1 MATKD
6 PTQKAKLPLR
16 ALPLS
21 FTIEETKDYYLRPKL
36 QKCLNLDDLA
46 DEVAALSTRQ
56 EDPEDIART
65 GRQLMQRM
73 MWYLSSGYSITLPI
87 GYFRPSVQGVFM
99 EGELNVS
106 PDRKRLTLAV
116 VYSMS
121 KEMREA
127 LAEAEIDVE
136 ILKSASGPQLF
147 SVISAQDAQNP
158 DAVTRGEGVPIEAG
172 QTCII
177 KGRNLK
183 VGGEGDEIGVTLTR
197 VDGSAGTSYFFPV
210 KRLYPNTKTQV
221 GFIMPA
227 DAPEGSVWSVKLCTQ
242 LSNNGVTLL
251 KEPRTVVM
259 DTDFVVGEEA
269 TDIPGGGGGTQPGG
283 GSEPGSGDDGS
294 FG

>member
-21 FTIEETKDYYLRPKL
+21 FTTDETKDYYLRPKL

-73 MWYLSSGYSITLPI
+73 MWYLSSGYSVTLPI

-99 EGELNVS
+99 ESELNVS
-106 PDRKRLTLAV
+106 PDRERLTLAV

-158 DAVTRGEGVPIEAG
+158 EAATRGEGVP
-172 QTCII
+172 
-177 KGRNLK
+177 K
-183 VGGEGDEIGVTLTR
+183 VGGEGSEIGVTLTR

-269 TDIPGGGGGTQPGG
+269 TDIPGGE
-283 GSEPGSGDDGS
+283 GSEPGSGDEDL

>member
-21 FTIEETKDYYLRPKL
+21 FTTDETKDYYLRPKL

-73 MWYLSSGYSITLPI
+73 MWYLSSGYSVTLPI

-99 EGELNVS
+99 ESELNVS
-106 PDRKRLTLAV
+106 PDRERLTLAV

-158 DAVTRGEGVPIEAG
+158 EAATRGEGVPIEAG

-183 VGGEGDEIGVTLTR
+183 VGGEGSEIGVTLTR

-259 DTDFVVGEEA
+259 DSDFVVGEEA
-269 TDIPGGGGGTQPGG
+269 TDIPGGGGGE
-283 GSEPGSGDDGS
+283 SGSGDEDL